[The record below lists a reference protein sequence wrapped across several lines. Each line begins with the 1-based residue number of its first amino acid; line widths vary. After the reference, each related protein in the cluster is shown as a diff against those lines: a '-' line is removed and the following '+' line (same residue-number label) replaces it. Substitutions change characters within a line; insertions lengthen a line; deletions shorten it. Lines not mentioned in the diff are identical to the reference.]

1 MDSTTKKLA
10 LAAAGAGAAYVLD
23 KHTLVSHDL
32 MEHSALI
39 GVLLKMRY
47 LAYTNARVP
56 DIWEELADRMPS
68 KDMIT
73 FEGTSWT
80 AAQLDE
86 FMNRVGHWAISVGL
100 VPGSIVG
107 LLMENRP
114 EFVAIWMGL
123 AKVGVVAA
131 LINTHVAYDGLL
143 HCIKISKASF
153 VIFGAECA
161 SKMNS
166 VADALSDR
174 RLFCYSADAAVPV
187 PSYASAF
194 HYSLKEVSCVRPPR
208 SMRAMVKTNDMV
220 LMIYTSGTTGMPKAA
235 RIEHSSVMLR
245 SMAMVVKTGAT
256 VHDRL
261 YCPLP
266 LYHTSGG
273 NLAVGIMLFAG
284 TTLVL
289 SRQFSTSR
297 FWGEVRTNKCTMIQY
312 IGEMC
317 RYLLNA
323 PPSAGDR
330 QHKVRMAVG
339 NGLRPDIWSPFQDR
353 FGIPAV
359 CEFYGAT
366 EGIAGFMNVCRN
378 RAERG
383 HLGKTGAVAN
393 LIAGYTVVKY
403 DVENDELMRTPEG
416 FLKEC
421 DFDEVG
427 ELVVRVRMNDP
438 SFKFQG
444 YYDNKEADSKKL
456 VHGAFAKGDT
466 YFRTGDLFRYDRQR
480 RWHFMDRVGDTFRW
494 NGENV
499 ATSEV
504 AETLSSFPGL
514 SDICVYGVSV
524 PNRDGR
530 ACMAAMVFDELDL
543 DAFAAHCTL
552 KLPAYAVPRFLRRL
566 PAMAVTGTMK
576 HEKAKLRAQGTDLT
590 KVDGDALYYLE
601 KEAGKARYIQLE
613 PSNYHRVMT
622 SSRL

>member
-1 MDSTTKKLA
+1 MTSQKQLA
-10 LAAAGAGAAYVLD
+10 IAAAAAGAAYLLD
-23 KHTLVSHDL
+23 RQTLVSHDIT
-32 MEHSALI
+32 EHASLI

-47 LAYTNARVP
+47 LAYRNTRIP
-56 DIWEELADRMPS
+56 DIWEDLVDAHPS
-68 KDMIT
+68 KVLIV
-73 FEGTSWT
+73 FEGREWT
-80 AAQLDE
+80 AMELDTLT
-86 FMNRVGHWAISVGL
+86 NRVAHWAIRSGL
-100 VPGSIVG
+100 TPGSVVG

-143 HCIKISKASF
+143 HCIKISKASI
-153 VIFGAECA
+153 VIFGAECSA
-161 SKMNS
+161 KMDS
-166 VADALSDR
+166 VADQLADR
-174 RLFCYSADAAVPV
+174 SLVCYSPDATHTSL
-187 PSYASAF
+187 PSYAT
-194 HYSLKEVSCVRPPR
+194 SLNVALHEVSCRRPPIA
-208 SMRAMVKTNDMV
+208 MRAGVTTNDMV
-220 LMIYTSGTTGMPKAA
+220 LMIYTSGTTGLPKAA

-245 SMAMVVKTGAT
+245 SMAMVNKTGAT
-256 VHDRL
+256 LHDRL

-323 PPSAGDR
+323 PPSALDR
-330 QHKVRMAVG
+330 QHHVRMAVG

-353 FGIPAV
+353 FNIPAV

-366 EGIAGFMNVCRN
+366 EGVAGFMNVCRD

-383 HLGKTGAVAN
+383 HLGKTGAFAN
-393 LIAGYTVVKY
+393 FIAGYAVVEY
-403 DVENDELMRTPEG
+403 DVENDVLVRGPDG
-416 FLKEC
+416 FLKQC
-421 DFDEVG
+421 PFDHVG
-427 ELVVRVRMNDP
+427 ELVVRVRMHDP

-444 YYDNKEADSKKL
+444 YYDNKEADAKKL
-456 VHGAFAKGDT
+456 VPNAFSKGDL
-466 YFRTGDLFRYDRQR
+466 YFRTGDLFRYDHAR

-514 SDICVYGVSV
+514 SDICVYGVAV

-530 ACMAAMVFDELDL
+530 ACMAAMVFEDLDL
-543 DAFAAHCTL
+543 DAFAAFCTL
-552 KLPAYAVPRFLRRL
+552 KLPSYAVPRFLRRL

-590 KVDGDALYYLE
+590 KVDGDALYYLD
-601 KEAGKARYIQLE
+601 KANGTFVPLTRD
-613 PSNYHRVMT
+613 NYHHVLT